1 MCLQIVDIIFQALPK
16 TQEISEFVKNWN
28 KTQRSLI
35 ITYKTLSVKINIFLT
50 SSMPNGLSLISC
62 YFPYNF

>member
-1 MCLQIVDIIFQALPK
+1 MCLQIVDIIFQVLPK
-16 TQEISEFVKNWN
+16 IQEISEFVKNWI
-28 KTQRSLI
+28 KIQRSL